1 MSETIHINNDIF
13 RRKLIRLVL
22 PIAFQQFMLAIV
34 SASDALMLGKVEQE
48 SLAAV
53 SLAGQ
58 VTFVQNLFLG
68 AMTIGTSMFAA
79 QYWGKGDRRSV
90 EKVFAYVLKVTAIVS
105 ALFFVAGLTIPELLM
120 KIFTNEPVLIER
132 GAQYL
137 RVVALSYLLSGI
149 SQIYL
154 CVLKNSEK
162 AVKATTISSV
172 VVVLNVLLNA
182 LLIFGLCGLPRMEIA
197 GAALATVLAKVVE
210 LAWCIAESLRK
221 DGIRFR
227 LSLALKGDPLLRKDF
242 WKYTAPAMGNQII
255 WGCGYTMYSVIM
267 GHMGSGELDCQCR
280 QKSDGVFL
288 RRTGKRRRYPDRKRI
303 GCREAGAGE
312 SLRGPSVQMCRLDR
326 RDLGR
331 RASGAYSVDFKGYGS
346 DPAGTSLS
354 EMDASDVHLLSGRK
368 SDHSNEYWR
377 YLLCRRRFQIRTDL

>member
-162 AVKATTISSV
+162 AVKATNDKFRSCGFECAVKCTSDLWTVWNATDGDCGSSSCDRPCEGGRACMV
-172 VVVLNVLLNA
+172 Y
-182 LLIFGLCGLPRMEIA
+182 R
-197 GAALATVLAKVVE
+197 
-210 LAWCIAESLRK
+210 
-221 DGIRFR
+221 GIYEKRR
-227 LSLALKGDPLLRKDF
+227 NPVPDCLLR
-242 WKYTAPAMGNQII
+242 
-255 WGCGYTMYSVIM
+255 
-267 GHMGSGELDCQCR
+267 
-280 QKSDGVFL
+280 
-288 RRTGKRRRYPDRKRI
+288 
-303 GCREAGAGE
+303 
-312 SLRGPSVQMCRLDR
+312 
-326 RDLGR
+326 
-331 RASGAYSVDFKGYGS
+331 
-346 DPAGTSLS
+346 
-354 EMDASDVHLLSGRK
+354 
-368 SDHSNEYWR
+368 
-377 YLLCRRRFQIRTDL
+377 

>member
-1 MSETIHINNDIF
+1 
-13 RRKLIRLVL
+13 
-22 PIAFQQFMLAIV
+22 MLAIV

-105 ALFFVAGLTIPELLM
+105 ALFFAAGLAIPELLM

-162 AVKATTISSV
+162 ADKGNNDQFRCGGFECAAECTSDLRSV
-172 VVVLNVLLNA
+172 WT
-182 LLIFGLCGLPRMEIA
+182 
-197 GAALATVLAKVVE
+197 AAY
-210 LAWCIAESLRK
+210 
-221 DGIRFR
+221 G
-227 LSLALKGDPLLRKDF
+227 
-242 WKYTAPAMGNQII
+242 
-255 WGCGYTMYSVIM
+255 
-267 GHMGSGELDCQCR
+267 
-280 QKSDGVFL
+280 
-288 RRTGKRRRYPDRKRI
+288 
-303 GCREAGAGE
+303 
-312 SLRGPSVQMCRLDR
+312 DR
-326 RDLGR
+326 RER
-331 RASGAYSVDFKGYGS
+331 
-346 DPAGTSLS
+346 
-354 EMDASDVHLLSGRK
+354 H
-368 SDHSNEYWR
+368 
-377 YLLCRRRFQIRTDL
+377 

>member
-1 MSETIHINNDIF
+1 M
-13 RRKLIRLVL
+13 
-22 PIAFQQFMLAIV
+22 
-34 SASDALMLGKVEQE
+34 
-48 SLAAV
+48 
-53 SLAGQ
+53 
-58 VTFVQNLFLG
+58 
-68 AMTIGTSMFAA
+68 
-79 QYWGKGDRRSV
+79 
-90 EKVFAYVLKVTAIVS
+90 
-105 ALFFVAGLTIPELLM
+105 
-120 KIFTNEPVLIER
+120 
-132 GAQYL
+132 
-137 RVVALSYLLSGI
+137 VALSYLLSGI

-267 GHMGSGELDCQCR
+267 GHMG
-280 QKSDGVFL
+280 
-288 RRTGKRRRYPDRKRI
+288 T
-303 GCREAGAGE
+303 
-312 SLRGPSVQMCRLDR
+312 RLPM
-326 RDLGR
+326 
-331 RASGAYSVDFKGYGS
+331 SSKV
-346 DPAGTSLS
+346 
-354 EMDASDVHLLSGRK
+354 
-368 SDHSNEYWR
+368 
-377 YLLCRRRFQIRTDL
+377 

>member
-1 MSETIHINNDIF
+1 M
-13 RRKLIRLVL
+13 
-22 PIAFQQFMLAIV
+22 
-34 SASDALMLGKVEQE
+34 
-48 SLAAV
+48 
-53 SLAGQ
+53 
-58 VTFVQNLFLG
+58 
-68 AMTIGTSMFAA
+68 
-79 QYWGKGDRRSV
+79 
-90 EKVFAYVLKVTAIVS
+90 
-105 ALFFVAGLTIPELLM
+105 AGLTIPELLM

-182 LLIFGLCGLPRMEIA
+182 LLIFGLCGMPRMEIA

-267 GHMGSGELDCQCR
+267 GHMGTDAVAANSIANVVKSLMACFCGGLGSGGGILIGNEL
-280 QKSDGVFL
+280 
-288 RRTGKRRRYPDRKRI
+288 
-303 GCREAGAGE
+303 GAGKLE
-312 SLRGPSVQMCRLDR
+312 RAKAYGDRLCRWCRLDR

-346 DPAGTSLS
+346 EPTGTSLS

-377 YLLCRRRFQIRTDL
+377 YLLCRRGFQIRTDL

>member
-1 MSETIHINNDIF
+1 MSEKMHINNDIF
-13 RRKLIRLVL
+13 RKKLVRLVL

-105 ALFFVAGLTIPELLM
+105 ALFCAAGLAIPELLM

-210 LAWCIAESLRK
+210 LIWCIAESMRK

-227 LSLALKGDPLLRKDF
+227 LTFALKSDPLLRKDF

-267 GHMGSGELDCQCR
+267 GHMGTDAVAANSLANVVKSLMACFCGGLGSGGGILIGNELGWRACCR
-280 QKSDGVFL
+280 PLWPV
-288 RRTGKRRRYPDRKRI
+288 P
-303 GCREAGAGE
+303 
-312 SLRGPSVQMCRLDR
+312 P
-326 RDLGR
+326 
-331 RASGAYSVDFKGYGS
+331 
-346 DPAGTSLS
+346 
-354 EMDASDVHLLSGRK
+354 
-368 SDHSNEYWR
+368 
-377 YLLCRRRFQIRTDL
+377 